1 MRITV
6 IAKPGAKEA
15 KIEQCKIASSPTPR
29 NDGQMRC
36 LVVSVK
42 EPAKEGRANWAIE
55 RALAAHFGVS
65 PSRVRIVSGQTA
77 RTKVVEIL

>member
-1 MRITV
+1 MKITV
-6 IAKPGAKEA
+6 IVKAGAKEA
-15 KIEQCKIASSPTPR
+15 KIEQCKIAAASPR
-29 NDGQMRC
+29 NDSQC

-55 RALAAHFGVS
+55 RSLAAHFGVP

-77 RTKVVEIL
+77 KTKIVEIL